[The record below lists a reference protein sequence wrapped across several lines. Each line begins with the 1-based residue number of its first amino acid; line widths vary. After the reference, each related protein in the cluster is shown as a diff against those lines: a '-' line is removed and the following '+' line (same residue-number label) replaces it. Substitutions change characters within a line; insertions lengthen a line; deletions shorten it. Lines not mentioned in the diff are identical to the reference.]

1 MCEEQMETWVEAV
14 CEAIP
19 GMGALLKVLECHS
32 LTKMDEQRMGCQ
44 GGRKATK
51 EADQNIKAKAPA
63 QSRTSSPGEVKGSH
77 RTCELWHSL
86 ISGSIGFPRPCA

>member
-1 MCEEQMETWVEAV
+1 MCEEQMETWIEAV

-19 GMGALLKVLECHS
+19 GMGALLKDLECHS
-32 LTKMDEQRMGCQ
+32 LTKMDEQRMGFQ

-51 EADQNIKAKAPA
+51 EADQKIKAKAPT
-63 QSRTSSPGEVKGSH
+63 QLRTSPGEVKGSH

-86 ISGSIGFPRPCA
+86 ISGSVGFPRPCD

>member
-19 GMGALLKVLECHS
+19 GMGVLLKDLECHS
-32 LTKMDEQRMGCQ
+32 LTKMNEQRMGCQ

-51 EADQNIKAKAPA
+51 EADQIKAKSPT
-63 QSRTSSPGEVKGSH
+63 QSRTSPGGGKGSH
-77 RTCELWHSL
+77 RTVNCGIL
-86 ISGSIGFPRPCA
+86 